1 MDLITHSLLGATI
14 GQAGFRK
21 KLGRPA
27 LLWGSLGALI
37 PDLDVLIGYATDP
50 IANLKYHRGI
60 THSLWFG
67 PLVGMLLGY
76 FIWRHYTKKR
86 RLYKHPQGERACL
99 FSWMLLMSLVLITH
113 PLLDL
118 FTGYGTQLLSPFSNH
133 RYAINAVSVVDWR
146 YTLPLFLAVIIG
158 IFSSNGRSLSLA
170 QPLAITAL
178 LFSTSFLFYGWHLNN
193 KALAYAREDLQ
204 RRHQP
209 TTDIQSYPLLF
220 QPYRRHVVA
229 REGRN
234 VCVTEVNTLAPH
246 PLTWQCTQEPEIPQI
261 SYLRKSSIGKTFE
274 WFAEHQTLAE
284 SITTDTETKVRLYD
298 LRYPLLDSPLQGMW
312 GIEAAWSQTGIMQK
326 PPHFFQQR
334 PKFSLKNFLKLWKAG
349 N

>member
-1 MDLITHSLLGATI
+1 MDLVTHSLLGAAI

-27 LLWGSLGALI
+27 LLWGGLGALV
-37 PDLDVLIGYATDP
+37 PDLDMIIGYITAP

-67 PLVGMLLGY
+67 PLVGMFLGY

-86 RLYKHPQGERACL
+86 RLYKHPQGGRECL
-99 FSWMLLMSLVLITH
+99 FSWMLLMSLVLLTH

-118 FTGYGTQLLSPFSNH
+118 FTGYGTQLLAPFSNH
-133 RYAINAVSVVDWR
+133 RYAINAISIIDWR
-146 YTLPLFLAVIIG
+146 YTSPLFLAVTVG
-158 IFSSNGRSLSLA
+158 IFRSNGRPLFLA
-170 QPLAITAL
+170 QPLAILAL

-193 KALAYAREDLQ
+193 KALATAREDLNA
-204 RRHQP
+204 RHQKVS
-209 TTDIQSYPLLF
+209 DLQSYPLLF

-234 VCVTEVNTLAPH
+234 VCVTEVNTLTPH
-246 PLTWQCTQEPEIPQI
+246 PLTWQCAQEPDTLQI
-261 SYLRKSSIGKTFE
+261 NYLKQSSIGKIFE
-274 WFAEHQTLAE
+274 WFAEHQTFAE
-284 SITTDTETKVRLYD
+284 ITKTDKEIKVRLYD
-298 LRYPLLDSPLQGMW
+298 LRYPLLDFPLKGML
-312 GIEAAWSQTGIMQK
+312 GIEAVWDQGIMQN

-334 PKFSLKNFLKLWKAG
+334 PHFSLKNFLKLWKIG
-349 N
+349 T

>member
-1 MDLITHSLLGATI
+1 MDLVTHSLLGATI
-14 GQAGFRK
+14 GQAGFRE

-27 LLWGSLGALI
+27 LVWGSLGALI
-37 PDLDVLIGYATDP
+37 PDLDVIIGYITDP
-50 IANLKYHRGI
+50 IANLKCHRGI

-86 RLYKHPQGERACL
+86 RLYKHPQGGRECL

-118 FTGYGTQLLSPFSNH
+118 FTGYGTQLLAPFSNQ
-133 RYAINAVSVVDWR
+133 RYAINAVSVIDWR
-146 YTLPLFLAVIIG
+146 YTLPLLLAVLVG
-158 IFSSNGRSLSLA
+158 IFKSNGRPLSLA

-178 LFSTSFLFYGWHLNN
+178 LFSTSFLFYGWHLNS
-193 KALAYAREDLQ
+193 KALAYAREDLNT
-204 RRHQP
+204 RHQVVS
-209 TTDIQSYPLLF
+209 DLQSYPPPF

-234 VCVTEVNTLAPH
+234 ICVTEVNTLALQS
-246 PLTWQCTQEPEIPQI
+246 LTWKCAQEPDIPQI
-261 SYLRKSSIGKTFE
+261 NYLKQSSIGKTFE
-274 WFAEHQTLAE
+274 WFSEHQTFAE
-284 SITTDTETKVRLYD
+284 IINTNSEMKVRLYD
-298 LRYPLLDSPLQGMW
+298 LRYPLLESPLQGMW
-312 GIEAAWSQTGIMQK
+312 GIEAVWSHGIMQR

-334 PKFSLKNFLKLWKAG
+334 PKFSRENFLKLWKTG
-349 N
+349 T